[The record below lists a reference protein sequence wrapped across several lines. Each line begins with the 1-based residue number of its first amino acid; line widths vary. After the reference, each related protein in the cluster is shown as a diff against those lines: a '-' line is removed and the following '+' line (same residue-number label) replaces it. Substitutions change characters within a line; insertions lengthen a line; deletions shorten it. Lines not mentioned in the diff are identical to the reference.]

1 MSVLATWLPTDW
13 TSSPGVE
20 YPPTDMPC
28 TVHPDHLSLV
38 GLCLASLLLDTT
50 YLLQVRGA
58 LRRTRGAL
66 AATAET
72 AAVRWRRL
80 KRIEGGGD
88 ARRR

>member
-1 MSVLATWLPTDW
+1 MEVA
-13 TSSPGVE
+13 
-20 YPPTDMPC
+20 
-28 TVHPDHLSLV
+28 
-38 GLCLASLLLDTT
+38 GLQ
-50 YLLQVRGA
+50 QVRGELRRTRGA
-58 LRRTRGAL
+58 EDRDPYLLMTLAQVRGELRRTRGAL

>member
-1 MSVLATWLPTDW
+1 MEVA
-13 TSSPGVE
+13 G
-20 YPPTDMPC
+20 
-28 TVHPDHLSLV
+28 
-38 GLCLASLLLDTT
+38 
-50 YLLQVRGA
+50 LLQVRGE